1 MTHVDHRKPPARTVR
16 RQQKN
21 NQHASQQASRHGT
34 PARKAP
40 AARPRKAQRSHSA
53 IGAAIVASAA
63 MVAVFA
69 FILTRGTS
77 SAPPAD
83 GLRLGSDTGAVAP
96 AAPTA
101 SGSATKADRKPP
113 ASAPSSKAQ
122 KTTPPQVNTGP
133 VSPKFKRG
141 QWIAIMDEYPTDVG
155 MDADQSAKTAATKL
169 TRAGI
174 PAKAMLVS
182 GQYPGLTNSSSMTP
196 VTNTWVV
203 YLGPGTSSA
212 QMLNVCL
219 DPRTQA
225 AYPSPACPTYE
236 PATAPGG

>member
-1 MTHVDHRKPPARTVR
+1 L
-16 RQQKN
+16 
-21 NQHASQQASRHGT
+21 
-34 PARKAP
+34 
-40 AARPRKAQRSHSA
+40 QRSHSA
-53 IGAAIVASAA
+53 IGAAIVAAAA

-77 SAPPAD
+77 TAPPAD
-83 GLRLGSDTGAVAP
+83 GLRLGTDAGAVAP
-96 AAPTA
+96 AAPAA

-113 ASAPSSKAQ
+113 ATAPSAKVQ
-122 KTTPPQVNTGP
+122 KSTPPQVNTGP

-141 QWIAIMDEYPTDVG
+141 QWIAIMDKYPTDVG
-155 MDADQSAKTAATKL
+155 MDADKSAKASATKL

-174 PAKAMLVS
+174 PAKAMLVN